1 MELPTQLSDL
11 LQRELSNS
19 KDSKDFIDLI
29 LRKEGQALPKPYESL
44 PPARQKKLLGAWYAF
59 HKHFSYSSFRDFYSK
74 SSFCSQLSLEQ
85 LPKDRATAKHL
96 LLSLLADRKFLF
108 LEYNEHF
115 NAPDYPPMSEIIR
128 KPARYLSSV
137 DPTTKANSETVFRQG
152 FVPTYAHA
160 GEYDRML
167 DNYNELTAAI
177 RERER
182 NRAKEEKPGAVLDML
197 CHKVCFHIV
206 PFNGT
211 ATQIEKDLC
220 LLFRNYLESAV
231 AKAYSP
237 QYEAFSAQP
246 WETFLPAV
254 HQALAYLEMH
264 PALQAYQ
271 TLILFSLFTQRTKK
285 LAKQTLAQF
294 QFMRLVRKAAH
305 RPPQQD
311 QEITRRKIEHQIKL
325 FDALLLLLPPE
336 DPEFIKYLFYQ
347 YTQYSGYFHFFHPR
361 GAIISSAFRIP
372 KTVWTSWAARFD
384 AISCTA
390 SPTM

>member
-1 MELPTQLSDL
+1 MPVFAFRHKT
-11 LQRELSNS
+11 
-19 KDSKDFIDLI
+19 I
-29 LRKEGQALPKPYESL
+29 L
-44 PPARQKKLLGAWYAF
+44 
-59 HKHFSYSSFRDFYSK
+59 
-74 SSFCSQLSLEQ
+74 
-85 LPKDRATAKHL
+85 
-96 LLSLLADRKFLF
+96 
-108 LEYNEHF
+108 
-115 NAPDYPPMSEIIR
+115 
-128 KPARYLSSV
+128 
-137 DPTTKANSETVFRQG
+137 
-152 FVPTYAHA
+152 
-160 GEYDRML
+160 
-167 DNYNELTAAI
+167 
-177 RERER
+177 
-182 NRAKEEKPGAVLDML
+182 
-197 CHKVCFHIV
+197 CFHIV

-211 ATQIEKDLC
+211 ATQIEKGLC

-254 HQALAYLEMH
+254 HQAFAYLEMH